1 MIIHKIN
8 ATDSTNAYLKNLIN
22 KSNVENYTVVSTDF
36 QYLGKGQG
44 ANKWISKRGK
54 NLLFSILIIP
64 ENVPIAHNAFLNFA
78 ISLGIYKVLIQYT
91 SQIKIKWPNDIMAGT
106 NKICG
111 ILIENKLKG
120 KHINQ
125 SIVGIGLNVNQ
136 LNFPES
142 IPNTTSLKKLIGKSL
157 NRNRLRNKLVLSIQK
172 QINILKEDNI
182 KILQEEYNQYLY
194 KMGVPAMFE
203 NLQKQTFLGKIIG
216 VSKLGML
223 QIEHTDGSI
232 QEYANKEIILIS

>member
-8 ATDSTNAYLKNLIN
+8 ATNSTNTYLKNLIN
-22 KSNVENYTVVSTDF
+22 TNNVENYTVVSTDF

-54 NLLFSILIIP
+54 NLLFSILIT
-64 ENVPIAHNAFLNFA
+64 ENIPIAHNAFLNFA

-106 NKICG
+106 DKICG

-120 KHINQ
+120 KYINQ

-136 LNFPES
+136 LNFPKN
-142 IPNTTSLKKLIGKSL
+142 IPNTTSLKKLTGKSL
-157 NRNRLRNKLVLSIQK
+157 NRNRLRNKIVLSIQK
-172 QINILKEDNI
+172 QIVILKEGNI

-194 KMGVPAMFE
+194 KIGVPAMFK

-216 VSKLGML
+216 VSELGML
-223 QIEHTDGSI
+223 QIKCADDSI